1 MQQKTPAKPEPGLK
15 DGSIGRTGFV
25 DRFGLWSPEKREQAD
40 AVAKLIA
47 TKGIETVR
55 LSFADQHGLLRGKT
69 LVAGEVPLAM
79 KNGCAITTT
88 LLAKDTAHKTVYPVF
103 SAGGGFGIAEM
114 GGAADVLMVP
124 DPATFRVLPW
134 SPHTG
139 WMLCDLY
146 FPSGAP
152 VPFSTRAIYRDALD
166 RLAKAGYDFV
176 AGLEVEFYVLKLL
189 DPKLAP
195 ADATQP
201 PTPPEV
207 ELVARGYHYLTELRM
222 DQLDPVIE
230 LMRKDL
236 IALGLPLRTVECEF
250 GPSQLEFTF
259 GPGAGLAPADNMVL
273 FRSAVKQI
281 CRRNGYH
288 ATFMCRPGL
297 PNLFSSGWHLHQ
309 SLVDKNTGANAF
321 MTAQGDEFL
330 SPLGHQ
336 FVAGLLKHARASAV
350 FSTPTINGYKRYKPN
365 SLAPDRAVWG
375 KDHKGAMIRLV
386 SAGANDPGTRIEN
399 RVGEPAANPYLYMAS
414 QVISGLDGIANK
426 LTPATPS
433 DTPYEAQAERL
444 PASLMEAVAALRDSA
459 MYRAAL
465 GDRFVDYMIAIKEAE
480 IARFQ
485 SEVTDWEQREYFE
498 MF

>member
-1 MQQKTPAKPEPGLK
+1 MQEKTPKHPRDLR

-25 DRFGLWSPEKREQAD
+25 DRFGLWSAEKSEQAD
-40 AVAKLIA
+40 SIAKLIA
-47 TKGIETVR
+47 SKGIETVR

-79 KNGCAITTT
+79 RNGCAITTT

-114 GGAADVLMVP
+114 GGAADVIMVP

-222 DQLDPVIE
+222 DQLDPVI
-230 LMRKDL
+230 
-236 IALGLPLRTVECEF
+236 
-250 GPSQLEFTF
+250 
-259 GPGAGLAPADNMVL
+259 
-273 FRSAVKQI
+273 
-281 CRRNGYH
+281 
-288 ATFMCRPGL
+288 
-297 PNLFSSGWHLHQ
+297 
-309 SLVDKNTGANAF
+309 
-321 MTAQGDEFL
+321 
-330 SPLGHQ
+330 
-336 FVAGLLKHARASAV
+336 
-350 FSTPTINGYKRYKPN
+350 
-365 SLAPDRAVWG
+365 
-375 KDHKGAMIRLV
+375 
-386 SAGANDPGTRIEN
+386 
-399 RVGEPAANPYLYMAS
+399 
-414 QVISGLDGIANK
+414 
-426 LTPATPS
+426 
-433 DTPYEAQAERL
+433 
-444 PASLMEAVAALRDSA
+444 
-459 MYRAAL
+459 
-465 GDRFVDYMIAIKEAE
+465 
-480 IARFQ
+480 
-485 SEVTDWEQREYFE
+485 
-498 MF
+498 